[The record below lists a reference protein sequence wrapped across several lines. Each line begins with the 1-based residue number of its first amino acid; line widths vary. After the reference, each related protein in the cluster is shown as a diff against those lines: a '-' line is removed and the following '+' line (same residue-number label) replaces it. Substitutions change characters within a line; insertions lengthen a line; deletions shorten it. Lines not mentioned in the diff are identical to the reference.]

1 MPSNTRDRAWR
12 RAQKRLH
19 DDRHGPKTRG
29 FRYGDPCPKRWYD
42 LYFRR
47 KKLARARQIGRIW
60 PFSEWKKLM
69 TDATHLN
76 VLFVCSKNQWRSP
89 TGEKVFSSMESV
101 STRSAGTARSARRQ
115 ISLGDIRWADLIF
128 VMEDK
133 HASRIKAD
141 FRQNVA
147 HTPIHVLDI
156 PDEYHFMDGELVE
169 LLKTSVTPLIEAEL
183 GR

>member
-1 MPSNTRDRAWR
+1 
-12 RAQKRLH
+12 
-19 DDRHGPKTRG
+19 
-29 FRYGDPCPKRWYD
+29 
-42 LYFRR
+42 
-47 KKLARARQIGRIW
+47 
-60 PFSEWKKLM
+60 M